1 MVFFYHIFYHIYL
14 LLYVLNKEVT
24 ILKREYISPKAEKL
38 IFDYEENIVASGN
51 IKDGKTEHAA
61 NACYTHNTSD
71 VYTHGCDATPK
82 V

>member
-1 MVFFYHIFYHIYL
+1 M
-14 LLYVLNKEVT
+14 
-24 ILKREYISPKAEKL
+24 KREYTSPKAEKL
-38 IFDYEENIVASGN
+38 VFDYEENIVASGEN
-51 IKDGKTEHAA
+51 VKDGKTEHAA